1 MEAMK
6 MEHMIT
12 APAAGV
18 LTELRVGPGDQV
30 NGGDVLAIVVVQEH
44 ETAGRTSRPEA
55 EDD

>member
-1 MEAMK
+1 MK
-6 MEHMIT
+6 MEHAIT

-30 NGGDVLAIVVVQEH
+30 NGGDVLAIVAVQEDK
-44 ETAGRTSRPEA
+44 TATRTSPPEA